1 MKIAGMQKVT
11 LLDFPDTLSCIIFTK
26 GCNFKCPFCQNSG
39 LINNLDDDTLEM
51 DKVFSYLEKRKGI
64 LEGVVITGGEPTI
77 HKDLKEFIKK
87 IKDMGYKVK
96 LDTNGYNPVMLKDL
110 IDSNLLDYVAMDIK
124 QTLAKYS
131 MVSGVNI
138 NTDKIMQS
146 IKILEDSNVLHEF
159 RTTVIKEYHTIFDI
173 LEINDMFKKETP
185 YYIQNFRLSSNVMNK
200 TLHGFTEDELIYMED
215 VLNKKRKIKVR

>member
-87 IKDMGYKVK
+87 IKDMG
-96 LDTNGYNPVMLKDL
+96 
-110 IDSNLLDYVAMDIK
+110 
-124 QTLAKYS
+124 
-131 MVSGVNI
+131 
-138 NTDKIMQS
+138 
-146 IKILEDSNVLHEF
+146 
-159 RTTVIKEYHTIFDI
+159 
-173 LEINDMFKKETP
+173 
-185 YYIQNFRLSSNVMNK
+185 
-200 TLHGFTEDELIYMED
+200 
-215 VLNKKRKIKVR
+215 